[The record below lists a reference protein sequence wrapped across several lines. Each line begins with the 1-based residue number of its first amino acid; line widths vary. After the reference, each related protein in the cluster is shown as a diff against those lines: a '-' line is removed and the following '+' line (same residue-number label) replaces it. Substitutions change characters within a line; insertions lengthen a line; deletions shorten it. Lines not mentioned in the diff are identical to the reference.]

1 MKVAK
6 NWIKP
11 IVFLAI
17 GILIIITVKS
27 GDIFILKKEVKTSI
41 GEYLKVIKVTEEKMT
56 IKDKYIFIDAK
67 TPKIH
72 YENDEVER
80 YINSYIRKDIN
91 EYINHQRQLSN
102 INKSKSKVNIDI
114 NYHVVYEDENLINI
128 IIYKNINFNKNE
140 FKLEKDSYVF
150 DLKTGQR
157 IYLDNFLKDNEDY
170 QEVIERY
177 IEKSLKSGDLKKYKN
192 KIKIDKNTN
201 FYIGDDGI
209 NIYFNPYKESNT
221 RGEFEFKI
229 PLGIFKSKIRM
240 IKTDEIVANIETQTI
255 NKNDKYIN
263 SIINIPIVMTENKAV
278 EKKINDILRNEIMN
292 FYNQSIEEAKSYLSN
307 YPEADNKFIANTNF
321 EVKKNSNN
329 MLSIVVTYYKYSG
342 GAHGDYNNIAYNVYM
357 KNGQLLNL
365 NDLFKKDTDYKGIIN
380 NEIRNQIENLVKQDK
395 DNLGIYQFTS
405 IKDNQKFYIQDDNI
419 VVFFDLYE
427 IAPYAA
433 GIPEFRINKDIFN
446 HILKDE
452 YVDIFK

>member
-11 IVFLAI
+11 IIFLAI

-41 GEYLKVIKVTEEKMT
+41 GEYLKVIKVTEEKMI
-56 IKDKYIFIDAK
+56 IKDKYISIDAK

-72 YENDEVER
+72 YENEEVER

-102 INKSKSKVNIDI
+102 INKSKSKINIDI

-170 QEVIERY
+170 QEVIEKY
-177 IEKSLKSGDLKKYKN
+177 IEKSLKNGDLKKYKN

-209 NIYFNPYKESNT
+209 NIYFNPYKESDT

-240 IKTDEIVANIETQTI
+240 IRTDEIVANIETQTI

-263 SIINIPIVMTENKAV
+263 SIINIPIVMTENKEV
-278 EKKINDILRNEIMN
+278 EKKINDMLRNEIMT
-292 FYNQSIEEAKSYLSN
+292 FYNQSIEEAKSYLNN
-307 YPEADNKFIANTNF
+307 YPDTDNKFVANTDF
-321 EVKKNSNN
+321 EIKKNSNN

-342 GAHGDYNNIAYNVYM
+342 GAHGEYNNVAYNVYM
-357 KNGQLLNL
+357 KNGQFLSLS
-365 NDLFKKDTDYKGIIN
+365 DLFKKDTDYKGIIN
-380 NEIRNQIENLVKQDK
+380 NEIRKQVENLVKQDK

-405 IKDNQKFYIQDDNI
+405 IKDDQKFYIQDDNI

-452 YVDIFK
+452 YLDIFK